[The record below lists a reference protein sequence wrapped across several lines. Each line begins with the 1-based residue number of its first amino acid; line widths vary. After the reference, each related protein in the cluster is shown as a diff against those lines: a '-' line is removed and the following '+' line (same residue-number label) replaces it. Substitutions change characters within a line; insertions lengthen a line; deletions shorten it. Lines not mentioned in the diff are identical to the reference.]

1 MMINDNYY
9 WWNFNTVNQ
18 VKSSYTKYSG
28 CYNDLATA
36 LDLPS
41 YLKTDSTRM
50 TLDMCAI
57 NCNNNGAYSY
67 FGVQA
72 G

>member
-1 MMINDNYY
+1 MMINDNYN
-9 WWNFNTVNQ
+9 WWNFNTVSQ

-72 G
+72 E